1 MPIPGKKY
9 QKTYSKKN
17 PRLIY
22 DESLFR
28 IATEDS
34 CIENISISNSLDTS
48 SNWKD
53 DFDKLIPKK

>member
-1 MPIPGKKY
+1 MPFFGKY

-17 PRLIY
+17 PRLKY

-34 CIENISISNSLDTS
+34 CYENGINISVASPS